1 MSSEP
6 PSCCECLGPVLP
18 LARSQ
23 KSGSCWNIIPNLKL
37 PVFEERCAQCLP
49 MAVPNSKKRH
59 LFTSQ
64 GIQRP
69 VSDLLEL
76 PKALASLPSRY
87 HDAIFIFLLDEL
99 VTKFEFLLNVV
110 KTLTRGEAEQI
121 LQRKALAPFVR
132 IDKVLRDVVVK
143 RTSAKRK
150 KIVDAPE
157 TPTKAKRRIVLEE
170 EC

>member
-1 MSSEP
+1 MFTDSI
-6 PSCCECLGPVLP
+6 
-18 LARSQ
+18 SQ
-23 KSGSCWNIIPNLKL
+23 
-37 PVFEERCAQCLP
+37 FQ
-49 MAVPNSKKRH
+49 KRH

-99 VTKFEFLLNVV
+99 VTNFEFLLNVV

-121 LQRKALAPFVR
+121 LQRKALAFCADR
-132 IDKVLRDVVVK
+132 QGSQGCGGEEDIGQ
-143 RTSAKRK
+143 RK